1 MFENRMHAQINV
13 TLSLR
18 VAVTEGNKGRFYDY
32 IIAIR
37 HHGYVLGSLNT
48 FDGFPMQ
55 DMCE

>member
-1 MFENRMHAQINV
+1 MHAQINV